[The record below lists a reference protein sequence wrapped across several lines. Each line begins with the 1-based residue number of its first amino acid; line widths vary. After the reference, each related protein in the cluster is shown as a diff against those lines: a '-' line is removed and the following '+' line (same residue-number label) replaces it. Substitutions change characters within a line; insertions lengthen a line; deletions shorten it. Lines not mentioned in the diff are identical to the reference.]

1 MRDMMRDAPT
11 FRPTKAEMADFSA
24 YVSKIMP
31 QAAEFGICKVVPPK
45 SWEGPPT
52 TAPPD
57 DLVIRGAIQQHVMG
71 SHGVY
76 SIVNQ
81 VQKLE
86 LLPQLVTHTQQPG
99 NRLSTQKTGCQNV
112 VPNCPTACQSY
123 RIKGDACQRELPSSS
138 LIITLAKEHLLFKH

>member
-57 DLVIRGAIQQHVMG
+57 DLVIRGAIQQHAMG
-71 SHGVY
+71 SHGAY

-81 VQKLE
+81 VQKQSMSFE
-86 LLPQLVTHTQQPG
+86 RFSRQAESFEARSGCRQTQPSMPSRTSSG
-99 NRLSTQKTGCQNV
+99 R
-112 VPNCPTACQSY
+112 
-123 RIKGDACQRELPSSS
+123 SSS
-138 LIITLAKEHLLFKH
+138 ASSGVHRCMAPTLTAVSLIARLTTSTSTY

>member
-1 MRDMMRDAPT
+1 MSRKNDRELRPQHGFGRGGDAMRDMMRDAPT

-81 VQKLE
+81 VQK
-86 LLPQLVTHTQQPG
+86 
-99 NRLSTQKTGCQNV
+99 
-112 VPNCPTACQSY
+112 QSMSFERFSRQAESFEARVKNEAPVAGVNGY
-123 RIKGDACQRELPSSS
+123 PPAMTKKP
-138 LIITLAKEHLLFKH
+138 